1 MKGWPGISAGKQRRE
16 GRGFMAGDLA
26 PSCYLSE
33 ERAEEGG
40 EADVWGQAVRGGAGK
55 RGAGDAPRGL
65 RARVNWAGR
74 ACAAGVSHIDK

>member
-26 PSCYLSE
+26 PSCYSSE

-40 EADVWGQAVRGGAGK
+40 DPDVWGQAVSGWNRGGR
-55 RGAGDAPRGL
+55 RGAGACGGVADGL
-65 RARVNWAGR
+65 
-74 ACAAGVSHIDK
+74 